1 VVNCVFNYFLIYKLY
16 TMAKISIH
24 EWQEGSQKGA
34 TIKFYK
40 GGFCY
45 ASYVVSRERA
55 HAFYMR
61 ALKKGIVIP
70 F

>member
-1 VVNCVFNYFLIYKLY
+1 
-16 TMAKISIH
+16 MRKISIH
-24 EWQEGSQKGA
+24 EWQDGSQKGA

-45 ASYVVSRERA
+45 ASYDVSRQRA

>member
-1 VVNCVFNYFLIYKLY
+1 
-16 TMAKISIH
+16 MRKISIT
-24 EWQEGSQKGA
+24 EWRDGSEKGA
-34 TIKFYK
+34 TIKFYN

-45 ASYVVSRERA
+45 ASYEVSREKA

-61 ALKKGIVIP
+61 ALNKGIILP

>member
-1 VVNCVFNYFLIYKLY
+1 
-16 TMAKISIH
+16 MAKISIH
-24 EWQEGSQKGA
+24 EWQDGSLKGA

-45 ASYVVSRERA
+45 ASYDVSRQRA